1 LVAHIVWDDG
11 VAGSNPA
18 IPTITYSFVTVYI
31 DNMEYIYYTHQNSGG
46 YMPMSEPVKPVS
58 GVKGVVQKT
67 VLAAVIIGGS
77 VGGSVAVNNS
87 KPAISPASEMAIYQA
102 SAVQGLAG
110 VGMVAGEPPHMHLTW
125 NNVPNSK
132 GFNVYVDGVKVT
144 ASPIRVT
151 TDQVHY
157 TIDQGLVAGKTYSV
171 TATVYG
177 KDGKES
183 VQSKAVSVSI
193 PLK

>member
-1 LVAHIVWDDG
+1 MAD
-11 VAGSNPA
+11 
-18 IPTITYSFVTVYI
+18 
-31 DNMEYIYYTHQNSGG
+31 
-46 YMPMSEPVKPVS
+46 PVKPVS

-67 VLAAVIIGGS
+67 VLGAAIVAASFGGS
-77 VGGSVAVNNS
+77 LAANQPST
-87 KPAISPASEMAIYQA
+87 AINATSEMAIYQ
-102 SAVQGLAG
+102 SNVVEGLEG
-110 VGMVAGEPPHMHLTW
+110 VGMVAGEPPHIHLTW

-132 GFNVYVDGVKVT
+132 GFNIYVDGKKVT
-144 ASPIRVT
+144 ATPIRVT

-157 TIDQGLVAGKTYSV
+157 TIDQGLEAGKKYNV

-183 VQSKAVSVSI
+183 AQSKAVSISI